1 MKRLRLLFNTISW
14 ILIAFLIVLTYTK
27 VRYIVRKANENT
39 DVVSQEFKIRK
50 VDFYKTIKVETIPE
64 VKDDEK
70 KEEVNDV
77 VVKDKTQEENKNVV
91 ETKENTKQPE
101 KKVVAQ
107 NNKKDVVA
115 SKPTSKNNNVKQA
128 PKQITKPQT
137 TANSTKQAQTVKN
150 NARNKTDNK
159 VNNSKKSQTDK
170 EIDNIIKSKK
180 KGA

>member
-70 KEEVNDV
+70 KRR
-77 VVKDKTQEENKNVV
+77 
-91 ETKENTKQPE
+91 
-101 KKVVAQ
+101 
-107 NNKKDVVA
+107 
-115 SKPTSKNNNVKQA
+115 SK
-128 PKQITKPQT
+128 
-137 TANSTKQAQTVKN
+137 
-150 NARNKTDNK
+150 
-159 VNNSKKSQTDK
+159 
-170 EIDNIIKSKK
+170 
-180 KGA
+180 